1 MRYWILK
8 AKDDQEPDYDVAN
21 GFVVA
26 AASAKDARV
35 IAAMNCGDEGPDY
48 WMDSSKST
56 CGHLPTYPAK
66 PRLIMRDFNNG

>member
-8 AKDDQEPDYDVAN
+8 AKGLTFDYDVAN

-48 WMDSSKST
+48 WMDS
-56 CGHLPTYPAK
+56 
-66 PRLIMRDFNNG
+66 